1 MHTGQ
6 YRFAITYI
14 AQGQHEVLF
23 AGGGINKNVYG
34 QFRPW
39 RRQLA
44 GCNVIQLIIHS
55 AGVGAANVIVFR
67 HSRVSAWCKRHKENL
82 EIQKSEGRCSTTAR
96 SEEQPSES
104 QLLM

>member
-34 QFRPW
+34 KFRPW

-44 GCNVIQLIIHS
+44 GCSVIQLIIHS
-55 AGVGAANVIVFR
+55 EGVGAANVIVFR
-67 HSRVSAWCKRHKENL
+67 HSRVCAWCKRHNENT
-82 EIQKSEGRCSTTAR
+82 EIQKREGRSSTTAR
-96 SEEQPSES
+96 TDKRTGGKES
-104 QLLM
+104 VK